1 MFFAKN
7 YMSIRNIKNM
17 TYVLLAVS
25 LFVVFFK
32 TFAYAT
38 NQIAIE
44 GKVKGVDYTEAS
56 TGGVP

>member
-1 MFFAKN
+1 MF
-7 YMSIRNIKNM
+7 YWQ
-17 TYVLLAVS
+17 LACLS
-25 LFVVFFK
+25 FFFK